1 MTKNFLLTLFG
12 YHFVNF
18 YLKVAYGFGNFY
30 SKVAYGF
37 GKFCIFASV
46 IEVIMYKREIMAQL
60 RGWAERKR
68 RKPLVLRGAR
78 QVGKTTVVE
87 EFGKEFDSFI
97 SLNLEKEDAD
107 IFRRYKNVGEVWQ
120 YVCLKHHITQDR
132 DKRTL
137 LFIDEIQEVPEAVAM
152 LRYFYEELPWVYVI
166 AAGSRLQVLTK
177 KRISFPVGRVE
188 YLTLRPFSF
197 VEYLEAKGYADWAES
212 VRDLKA
218 HDILH
223 KDLISEFNK
232 YALIGGMPEA
242 VSEYVETDDIERL
255 SPIFNSLVKGYTE
268 DVGKFVRK
276 EEQARILQH
285 ILSTAWKSAAQTI
298 TFDKFGESRYSSR
311 QIHGAM
317 NILEKAYLLSLDYPV
332 TSTSLPALPAKRRS
346 PKLIML
352 DSGLTNYVAGIQL
365 EYLQNKDMEDTWRGR
380 AAEQIVAQEL
390 KPVLDRHFKEEQ
402 CFWVRDKNGSTA
414 EVDFIWPS
422 MTGIIPIEVKSG
434 TNAHLRSI
442 HSFVDNSRQHVVAVR
457 VWSGGFSIQDLHTPA
472 PENRPFKLIN
482 LPFYYVGQLDKVLD
496 HIEMIPVE

>member
-1 MTKNFLLTLFG
+1 
-12 YHFVNF
+12 
-18 YLKVAYGFGNFY
+18 
-30 SKVAYGF
+30 
-37 GKFCIFASV
+37 
-46 IEVIMYKREIMAQL
+46 MYKREIMDQL
-60 RGWAERKR
+60 RGWAGRKK

-78 QVGKTTVVE
+78 QVGKTTLVE

-97 SLNLEKEDAD
+97 SLNLEKDDAEV
-107 IFRRYKNVGEVWQ
+107 FRRFKTAPEVWQ

-132 DKRTL
+132 DKRAL

-152 LRYFYEELPWVYVI
+152 LRYFYEDLPWVYVI

-197 VEYLEAKGYADWAES
+197 VEYLEAKGYDDWAES
-212 VRDLKA
+212 VRSLNAHTLLHEDLT
-218 HDILH
+218 
-223 KDLISEFNK
+223 SEFNR

-242 VSEYVETDDIERL
+242 VSEYVETGDIERL

-268 DVGKFVRK
+268 DAGKFVRK
-276 EEQARILQH
+276 EEQSRILQH

-298 TFDKFGESRYSSR
+298 TFDKFGESSYSSK

-365 EYLQNKDMEDTWRGR
+365 EYLQNKDLQDTWRGR

-390 KPVLDRHFKEEQ
+390 KPVLDRHYKEEQ
-402 CFWVRDKNGSTA
+402 CFWMRDKAGTTA

-422 MTGIIPIEVKSG
+422 MTGIVPIEVKSG

-442 HSFVDNSRQHVVAVR
+442 HSFVNNSDQDVVAVR
-457 VWSGGFSIQDLHTPA
+457 VWSGGFFIQDLHTPA
-472 PENRPFKLIN
+472 PENKQFKLIN
-482 LPFYYVGQLDKVLD
+482 LPFYYVGQLDRVLE
-496 HIEMIPVE
+496 HIESIPVE